1 MTQRRAGVL
10 VTGDSRR
17 VMSVERESVYLVTG
31 WRVERNVSLLIV
43 SVVCYACYLLGDNA
57 QAKSLTWT
65 PGQIVS
71 YRVSCSPS
79 YKLSSSAQEGAG
91 CRISAQHQ
99 PTTFHL

>member
-1 MTQRRAGVL
+1 MLATFL
-10 VTGDSRR
+10 V
-17 VMSVERESVYLVTG
+17 
-31 WRVERNVSLLIV
+31 
-43 SVVCYACYLLGDNA
+43 LGDNA

-79 YKLSSSAQEGAG
+79 CKLSSSAQEGAG

-99 PTTFHL
+99 PISLPPFICDIAMIVTIIVSDMLVLGVSFSMNVTM